1 MKEFFEDNISSMSF
15 TFTVIVLLNAILG
28 YFLKYEGTNNKFL
41 LTLAALIIVL
51 WAIAYGLSLISF
63 SSTKMYHIINLSS
76 TLFTFYVIV
85 ILGDLISQTMNS
97 IVSSG
102 FIFIIIYFLN
112 IKRRERLIERLAVE
126 INEGLSEF
134 K

>member
-1 MKEFFEDNISSMSF
+1 M
-15 TFTVIVLLNAILG
+15 
-28 YFLKYEGTNNKFL
+28 
-41 LTLAALIIVL
+41 
-51 WAIAYGLSLISF
+51 
-63 SSTKMYHIINLSS
+63 INLSS

>member
-1 MKEFFEDNISSMSF
+1 
-15 TFTVIVLLNAILG
+15 
-28 YFLKYEGTNNKFL
+28 
-41 LTLAALIIVL
+41 
-51 WAIAYGLSLISF
+51 
-63 SSTKMYHIINLSS
+63 MYHMISLSS

>member
-1 MKEFFEDNISSMSF
+1 MIEFFEDNICSMSF

-76 TLFTFYVIV
+76 TLFTFYVIA
-85 ILGDLISQTMNS
+85 ILGGLIPQTINS
-97 IVSSG
+97 VISNG
-102 FIFIIIYFLN
+102 FIFIVVYFLN
-112 IKRRERLIERLAVE
+112 VKRH
-126 INEGLSEF
+126 
-134 K
+134 

>member
-76 TLFTFYVIV
+76 TLFTLYVIA
-85 ILGDLISQTMNS
+85 ILGGLIPQTMNS
-97 IVSSG
+97 VISNG
-102 FIFIIIYFLN
+102 FIFIVVYFLN
-112 IKRRERLIERLAVE
+112 VKRHERLTEQLAIE
-126 INEGLSEF
+126 INERLSEF